1 MRNLRLA
8 SATAANYCDTFT
20 LECTAFGTVLDVLAE
35 EEAEDIR
42 ADLGVAIASTRGLFA
57 KARDNYVALSKV
69 RGEGA
74 RAALDSRVGSSVVAK
89 GAGRMMG
96 E

>member
-42 ADLGVAIASTRGLFA
+42 ADLGAAIASTRGLFA

-69 RGEGA
+69 RGVRG
-74 RAALDSRVGSSVVAK
+74 ALDSRVDSSVVAK